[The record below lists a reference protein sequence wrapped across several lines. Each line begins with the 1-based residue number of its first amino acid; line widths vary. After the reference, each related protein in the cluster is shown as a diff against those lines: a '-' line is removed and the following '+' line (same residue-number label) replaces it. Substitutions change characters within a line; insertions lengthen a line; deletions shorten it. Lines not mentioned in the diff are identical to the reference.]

1 MLKRIRRRRG
11 FSLIELLVVLV
22 ILALLAGIVL
32 PRFLEQQKKGQR
44 GAAVTQI
51 GAFKSAIQFY
61 ILDHNGQPPK
71 DLDELVN
78 GDKKYLSDVTTVP
91 KDPWGNDYV
100 YQAPGP
106 NGEDFLVM
114 SYGADGRE
122 QGQGEDADIL
132 STDVAQ
138 NNNQ

>member
-1 MLKRIRRRRG
+1 MFKRIRRRRG

-32 PRFLEQQKKGQR
+32 PRFLAQQKKGQR
-44 GAAVTQI
+44 GAAVSQI
-51 GAFKSAIQFY
+51 GAFKSAIQLY

-71 DLDELVN
+71 DLCELVG
-78 GDKKYLSDVTTVP
+78 GDKKYLADATSIP
-91 KDPWGNDYV
+91 KDPWGNEYQ

-114 SYGADGRE
+114 SFGADGRE
-122 QGQGEDADIL
+122 GGEGEDDRDIL
-132 STDVAQ
+132 STDIQ
-138 NNNQ
+138 GTK